1 MENLLHL
8 FSCSIGRTSHDI
20 DSDGTPRTLALDSNA
35 TATIYCE
42 DSARLS
48 TVISDDMFD
57 CAVANLPWNR
67 NTFEYQGTYS
77 DCTNSDIL
85 EATASALKPGSPLVV
100 VSARNREIP
109 VEDGA
114 GDGGSPFNA
123 TKCLQQLGFHV
134 LGEATIPP
142 TGFELPLSGKKKTPS
157 ATKNR
162 KSGSSSDCVITLA
175 VSPER
180 RHR

>member
-1 MENLLHL
+1 MKNLRHL
-8 FSCSIGRTSHDI
+8 FSRSVGRTSQKFDN
-20 DSDGTPRTLALDSNA
+20 DGTAWTLALDSNA

-48 TVISDDMFD
+48 TFISDQFD

-85 EATASALKPGSPLVV
+85 EATATVLKPGSPVAV
-100 VSARNREIP
+100 VSARDREMT
-109 VEDGA
+109 VEGGVSDE
-114 GDGGSPFNA
+114 GSPFNA
-123 TKCLQQLGFHV
+123 TKCLHQLGFRV

-142 TGFELPLSGKKKTPS
+142 AGFELPLSGKKKTPS
-157 ATKNR
+157 ATRKR

-175 VSPER
+175 VSPE
-180 RHR
+180 